1 MMNSLSIMKIKFNW
15 NALFLL
21 MLVVGVVVFII
32 LDYIETRPYEGDV
45 STIEG
50 TVQKSVYVSRGT
62 ITGKS
67 FTRVYLDDG
76 RTFKMPLGEMILLQ
90 KGDIVSLS
98 VPKELV
104 DKNIDDIR
112 VIEYDVKINVLE

>member
-1 MMNSLSIMKIKFNW
+1 
-15 NALFLL
+15 
-21 MLVVGVVVFII
+21 
-32 LDYIETRPYEGDV
+32 
-45 STIEG
+45 
-50 TVQKSVYVSRGT
+50 
-62 ITGKS
+62 
-67 FTRVYLDDG
+67 
-76 RTFKMPLGEMILLQ
+76 MPLGEMILLQ